1 MGPNLV
7 NLRRGSRK
15 KGGNAHFFAAS
26 NKDTFFQADAMNIL
40 LHICCGPC
48 AIFPLEQLLEEGHTV
63 SGFFYNPNI
72 HPLTE
77 YMKRREGAL
86 QVAEHFGIPLI
97 FCDEPL
103 GATVF
108 FRAVNG
114 SEEQGTSG
122 RCGICQTMRL
132 VRTAAEAAA
141 RHCDAFTS
149 SLLYS
154 RYQDH
159 NHLKEQGAAAAAA
172 HPETAFLYRD
182 FRGGWRRGVDRSKE
196 LGIYRQQYC
205 GCVYSIEDR
214 YAKDFERMKNAFPGA

>member
-1 MGPNLV
+1 
-7 NLRRGSRK
+7 
-15 KGGNAHFFAAS
+15 
-26 NKDTFFQADAMNIL
+26 MNIL

-48 AIFPLEQLLEEGHTV
+48 AIVPLERLLEEGHTV

-86 QVAEHFGIPLI
+86 QVADHFGIPLI
-97 FCDEPL
+97 IIDEPC

-114 SEEQGTSG
+114 SEEQGVNG
-122 RCGICQTMRL
+122 RCGVCQSMRL
-132 VRTAAEAAA
+132 SRTAAEAAS
-141 RHCDAFTS
+141 RHYDAFTS

-154 RYQDH
+154 RHQAH
-159 NHLKEQGAAAAAA
+159 EFLKDQGNVAATVY
-172 HPETAFLYRD
+172 PGITFLYRD
-182 FRGGWRRGVDRSKE
+182 FRSGWQRGIDRSKE

-214 YAKDFERMKNAFPGA
+214 YARDFERMKTAFPGTKI

>member
-1 MGPNLV
+1 
-7 NLRRGSRK
+7 
-15 KGGNAHFFAAS
+15 
-26 NKDTFFQADAMNIL
+26 MNIL

-159 NHLKEQGAAAAAA
+159 NHLKEQGAAAAQLAMFFMNSGLS
-172 HPETAFLYRD
+172 PEYVTRT
-182 FRGGWRRGVDRSKE
+182 GVVDMAPVVVTKDNVDTIPPADRW
-196 LGIYRQQYC
+196 
-205 GCVYSIEDR
+205 
-214 YAKDFERMKNAFPGA
+214 